1 MKKEIAL
8 LAALFFM
15 VGSVFGQ
22 TDHGYNLYGQI
33 FGPSTGMGLGFDSRF
48 KSDGILGYSIG
59 LAYTDISWSDDNGLD
74 GSYASLD
81 VDSKGIC
88 LPLEVN
94 AIMGKRASKF
104 EIGLG
109 FTTYIVKR
117 DERHY
122 KTAFFTAEEE
132 SLWKFDNYSIRKKV
146 VRPNIIG
153 TLNIGYR
160 LQRKSGFFLKVGLS
174 LLIGDL
180 KCSPID
186 GVVALPNICLGYTI
200 PHF

>member
-1 MKKEIAL
+1 MKRKIAL
-8 LAALFFM
+8 LAALF
-15 VGSVFGQ
+15 VVVVSVFGQ
-22 TDHGYNLYGQI
+22 SDHSYNLYGQI
-33 FGPSTGMGLGFDSRF
+33 LGSSTGSGVGFDSRF
-48 KSDGILGYSIG
+48 KSSGTFGYSIG
-59 LAYTDISWSDDNGLD
+59 LAYTDISWSDDKGWD

-88 LPLEVN
+88 FPLEVN
-94 AIMGKRASKF
+94 AILGKRASKF
-104 EIGLG
+104 ELG
-109 FTTYIVKR
+109 VGVTTYIVKR
-117 DERHY
+117 DEWHY
-122 KTAFFTAEEE
+122 KTAFFPTEEE
-132 SLWKFDNYSIRKKV
+132 YSRRVENYSIRKKV